1 MPRRRVAVLFE
12 RLGPYHVARLRACA
26 PYFEPV
32 GVGFYGRDSTY
43 AWGPVDDFGGFE
55 RKTVFP
61 TQVTDA
67 RLVMDGVLATLG
79 AIRPDVVAIPGWSHP
94 GSLAGM
100 QWCVR
105 SGVPFVLMAD
115 SFEAASRGK
124 PVRRWVKTRIV
135 NLAEATLV
143 AGIVHREYLATLG
156 MPQDRIFTGYD
167 VVDNQHFARRAG
179 AVDPGGL
186 RGPYLLAVA
195 RLIPQKNLG
204 FLLDAYALYASVDS
218 AATLPLVIVG
228 DGPERAMLEARIRS
242 LSLEP
247 LVSMPGFRQYD
258 ELPAIYAGA
267 RAFIL
272 PSVSET
278 WGLAVNEAMAAGLPV
293 LVSASCGCATDLV
306 QEGVNGF
313 TFDPRDQEGL
323 ARRLGELSRSESLAA
338 SMGAAGRDMI
348 EAWSPDLFGRS
359 LSSAVEAA
367 LRAPRSRPGLL
378 ERLTLDALIQFTR
391 MSGRQHS

>member
-1 MPRRRVAVLFE
+1 MV
-12 RLGPYHVARLRACA
+12 RA
-26 PYFEPV
+26 
-32 GVGFYGRDSTY
+32 
-43 AWGPVDDFGGFE
+43 
-55 RKTVFP
+55 
-61 TQVTDA
+61 
-67 RLVMDGVLATLG
+67 M
-79 AIRPDVVAIPGWSHP
+79 
-94 GSLAGM
+94 
-100 QWCVR
+100 
-105 SGVPFVLMAD
+105 GVPFVLMAD